1 MLWNI
6 AFGTVDAEI
15 GATSPKCDPENGHA
29 SDPENDHASDQKHRS
44 DPNP

>member
-6 AFGTVDAEI
+6 AFGTVDAEM
-15 GATSPKCDPENGHA
+15 APESPK